1 MLTQEQKELVGQW
14 VAGGMS
20 LSDVQ
25 KKIKEDLGVA
35 MLYMDVRL
43 LVLEIGAQVKDKE
56 EPKKIVPPPDQVPA
70 DEVPAEGAEEPAA
83 GGVEVV
89 LDTLVVPGAMVSGQV
104 VFSDGE
110 KARWLIDEQGRF
122 GLEPSTQ
129 GYKPSDED
137 LQMFQMHLRALLKR
151 QGMM

>member
-1 MLTQEQKELVGQW
+1 MLTLEQKEQVGKW
-14 VAGGMS
+14 VAGGMG

-25 KKIKEDLGVA
+25 KKIKEDFGIA

-56 EPKKIVPPPDQVPA
+56 EPKKIAPPPEQVPVGEA
-70 DEVPAEGAEEPAA
+70 GEPLVPGID
-83 GGVEVV
+83 VV
-89 LDTLVVPGAMVSGQV
+89 LDKLVVPGAMVSGQV
-104 VFSDGE
+104 RFSDGE
-110 KARWLIDEQGRF
+110 KARWLIDNQGRF
-122 GLEPSTQ
+122 GLEASTP

-137 LQMFQMHLRALLKR
+137 LQEFQMQLRTMLQR